1 MTPSWLVGVRDALPK
16 DRSERS
22 SNSIPCVAPRLVRKA
37 AVRVAPGLMADRAR
51 RYERRLRRR
60 IGLTALA
67 EQATQRLGN
76 HVLAGPFAG
85 MTLPEGWE
93 ASTTSPV
100 LLLLGLYEAPLHDAI
115 EAAIAR
121 QPPRIVNVGSAAGYY
136 TVGLALRV
144 PSSRVNGYDISR
156 SARAETSRLARVNGV
171 SDRVS
176 IKARCKRIPPA
187 DLLVCDIDGG
197 EASLLSSSTLAGLG
211 ATTVIV
217 ETHDTFAPG
226 VTSRLA
232 RAFEATHAVEVIRD
246 EPHLRPEALDWMTD
260 EQASLALDEMRA
272 DQPGVWLVA
281 TPRAH

>member
-1 MTPSWLVGVRDALPK
+1 M
-16 DRSERS
+16 
-22 SNSIPCVAPRLVRKA
+22 APRLARKA
-37 AVRVAPGLMADRAR
+37 AARVAPGLMADRAR
-51 RYERRLRRR
+51 RYERRLRQR

-67 EQATQRLGN
+67 EQAIQQLGN
-76 HVLAGPFAG
+76 RVVAGPFAG
-85 MTLPEGWE
+85 MRLPAGWE
-93 ASTTSPV
+93 ANATSPV

-115 EAAIAR
+115 EAAIAP

-144 PSSRVNGYDISR
+144 PTSRVNGYDISR
-156 SARAETSRLARVNGV
+156 SARSETSRLARVNGV
-171 SDRVS
+171 SDRVN
-176 IKARCKRIPPA
+176 IKSRCKRIPPV

-197 EASLLSSSTLAGLG
+197 ETSLFSPLIFAGLG

-217 ETHDTFAPG
+217 ETHDTFVPG
-226 VTSRLA
+226 VTSRLV

-281 TPRAH
+281 IPRAD